1 MVNYKSAVN
10 IREQLLPILAPHQG
24 QRRRL
29 IPVLQ
34 KVQGELGYLPE
45 EAVSEI
51 ARFLDISGNEVYGV
65 ASFYAQFR
73 FERQGEH
80 IIKVC
85 EGTACHVGGGT
96 RILDEVER
104 ELGIQ
109 SGETTKDYKF
119 SLERVACVGC
129 CALAP
134 VVVVDNT
141 VCGKMTPSKAKKI
154 LAKYLLETMTN
165 E

>member
-1 MVNYKSAVN
+1 MEQSM
-10 IREQLLPILAPHQG
+10 RERLSPILEG
-24 QRRRL
+24 QRRHRESL

-51 ARFLDISGNEVYGV
+51 AHFLGLASSDIFGV
-65 ASFYAQFR
+65 ASFYSQFR

-80 IIKVC
+80 TVKVC
-85 EGTACHVGGGT
+85 QGTACHVRGAK
-96 RILDEVER
+96 RIMETVVQ

-109 SGETTKDYKF
+109 PGGTTEDYKF
-119 SLERVACVGC
+119 SLEKVACFGS

-134 VVVVDNT
+134 VMVVDDQ
-141 VCGKMTPSKAKKI
+141 VYGRMATPKARQV
-154 LAKYLLETMTN
+154 LTEY
-165 E
+165 